1 MCSQFQSTRVHP
13 QVFIG
18 SLLVIVAFLF
28 VHIDHCLS
36 SYKCSI
42 FTILSCFFPPFYFS
56 GENKQ
61 YDILNF
67 LLISEIMEYTV
78 DCTLFLSSFCSRF
91 LGICAVGFQFV
102 SLFVHMLYY
111 CRDDILTSF
120 SNIYYIK
127 QACNPLL
134 YLSRKTLSFGRSS

>member
-1 MCSQFQSTRVHP
+1 MFSLGPCWS
-13 QVFIG
+13 
-18 SLLVIVAFLF
+18 SLLFSLLTLIIVCYLINVRFPQLCLVSFYLF
-28 VHIDHCLS
+28 TLVE
-36 SYKCSI
+36 
-42 FTILSCFFPPFYFS
+42 T
-56 GENKQ
+56 NKQ
-61 YDILNF
+61 YDILKF

-78 DCTLFLSSFCSRF
+78 DCTLFLSSFCSRC
-91 LGICAVGFQFV
+91 LGTCAVGFQFV

-111 CRDDILTSF
+111 CRDDILPSF